1 ALVAWRTAD
10 TAHCG
15 FRPHLRASD
24 WMNAAASL
32 VTFSLS
38 MTPLTPT
45 GWAAP
50 ISVPGAIAL
59 TGQASMMNVP
69 AEAALAPLGP
79 VQQMTG
85 TLDARIDRMMS
96 RIDVSSPPGVSI
108 VSSTAAS
115 RS

>member
-1 ALVAWRTAD
+1 
-10 TAHCG
+10 
-15 FRPHLRASD
+15 
-24 WMNAAASL
+24 
-32 VTFSLS
+32 
-38 MTPLTPT
+38 
-45 GWAAP
+45 
-50 ISVPGAIAL
+50 
-59 TGQASMMNVP
+59 MMNVP

-85 TLDARIDRMMS
+85 TFDDRIARTMS